1 MTAKSYLM
9 REWRSSDQRYHVW
22 ARWSENGGVDWYVC
36 SVHRPAPETYEI
48 AYEVTQ
54 ALRLDDLKDY
64 DAHEFLV
71 TLSEGLLQHRVPFVW
86 LGAGRLVFPIESSG
100 RELMEVF
107 FGTPVG
113 LSKPSLMSKRV
124 HSWSI
129 TLTSHELASEVLS
142 GVYELFEEDGSNQSP
157 TLLSWWRKLFQW
169 SSSLVQAIRNLI
181 ARF

>member
-1 MTAKSYLM
+1 MMAKSYLM

-22 ARWSENGGVDWYVC
+22 ACWSENGGIDWHIC
-36 SVHRPAPETYEI
+36 SVERPAPETYQI
-48 AYEVTQ
+48 AYETTQ

-64 DAHEFLV
+64 DAYGFLD
-71 TLSEGLLQHRVPFVW
+71 TLSEGLAQFQVPFVR
-86 LGAGRLVFPIESSG
+86 LGAGRLVFPIERSG

-113 LSKPSLMSKRV
+113 FTKPSLLSKRV
-124 HSWSI
+124 QSWSV

-142 GVYELFEEDGSNQSP
+142 GVYELFEENGSSSS
-157 TLLSWWRKLFQW
+157 TTKRSGWRRILQW
-169 SSSLVQAIRNLI
+169 CSSLVQAIRNLI